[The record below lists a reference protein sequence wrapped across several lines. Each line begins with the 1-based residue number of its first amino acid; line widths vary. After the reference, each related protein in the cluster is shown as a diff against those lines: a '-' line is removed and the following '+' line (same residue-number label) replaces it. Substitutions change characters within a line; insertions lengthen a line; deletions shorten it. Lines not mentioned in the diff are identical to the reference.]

1 MGTSIFLA
9 KFMGLVFL
17 IIGVAILV
25 NREWYRQLV
34 ADFFDDRGLLY
45 LSGALALVT
54 GLAIVLVHNVWVP
67 DWRILITLLGWV
79 AIARGIMRLTF
90 PALAMRSAKKMSAT
104 TTPTTFA
111 GVGVLVL
118 GVILTTMGYLN

>member
-1 MGTSIFLA
+1 
-9 KFMGLVFL
+9 MGLVFL

-45 LSGALALVT
+45 LSGALAVVT

-90 PALAMRSAKKMSAT
+90 PAFAMRSAKKMSAT

-118 GVILTTMGYLN
+118 GVILTAMGYLN